1 MGCSQ
6 HKSKKMKDE
15 KLKEEVEQQLLT
27 AIKGID
33 GAVHNIVQKMEGFH
47 DEEAV
52 DNLIKAKREIKKV
65 LNNHF
70 DQLARNRA
78 VAG

>member
-1 MGCSQ
+1 
-6 HKSKKMKDE
+6 MKDE

-27 AIKGID
+27 AMKGID
-33 GAVHNIVQKMEGFH
+33 SAVHTIVQKMERFH

-52 DNLIKAKREIKKV
+52 DTLVKAKREIKKV

-70 DQLARNRA
+70 DQLARNRE
-78 VAG
+78 VAA